1 MARSFGTTGQPMHI
15 YVSGESDLDESGSG
29 STGPESGSTVF
40 EWTYTCDCSTA
51 EQTTR
56 GVQNHFFESTGE
68 HGSRACYECS
78 GPRCDTCTI
87 VVPEGMSGAAIWG
100 IIVSCVLAAC
110 AICCGC
116 CALAYQFCKSKHAVN
131 GCPAVAI
138 DSTHTESNGGPPTA
152 AYNTYFLPDLFFII
166 FKNL

>member
-100 IIVSCVLAAC
+100 SLSVVFWLPVLFVVAAVLWLTNS
-110 AICCGC
+110 AR
-116 CALAYQFCKSKHAVN
+116 VN
-131 GCPAVAI
+131 MQ
-138 DSTHTESNGGPPTA
+138 
-152 AYNTYFLPDLFFII
+152 
-166 FKNL
+166 